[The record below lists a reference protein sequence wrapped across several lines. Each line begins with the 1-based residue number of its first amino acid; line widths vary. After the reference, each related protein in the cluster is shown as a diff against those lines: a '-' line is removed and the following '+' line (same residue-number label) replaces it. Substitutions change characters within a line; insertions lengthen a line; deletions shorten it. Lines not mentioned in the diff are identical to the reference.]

1 MSVDEQYILGGAAL
15 DALLGTLPV
24 NIEKNIMR
32 GALRAG
38 AKVFLAVVKQN
49 IPMGMASESERQ
61 QGFRPGALR
70 RSARITTRV
79 RKGEV
84 TASVKVGGINKK
96 TGENVYYAGWVEYGT
111 RPHLIKV
118 QDSERGVNRRTG
130 KALSYTTINRNVLI
144 IGNTFVGP
152 TVEHPG
158 ARARPFMRPAADAGF
173 EAAVNAVQVYV
184 RKHLTKEGLTIPEPT
199 PADEAAE

>member
-49 IPMGMASESERQ
+49 IPVDK
-61 QGFRPGALR
+61 GALR
-70 RSARITTRV
+70 ASARITTRV

-84 TASVKVGGINKK
+84 TASVKVGDK
-96 TGENVYYAGWVEYGT
+96 NVYYANMVEFGT
-111 RPHLIKV
+111 RAHLVKV
-118 QDSERGVNRRTG
+118 QESERGVNRRTG
-130 KALSYTTINRNVLI
+130 KALSYRTINRNVLR

-158 ARARPFMRPAADAGF
+158 ARPRPFMRPAADAGF
-173 EAAVNAVQVYV
+173 EAAVAAVQAHV
-184 RKHLTKEGLTIPEPT
+184 RKRLAKEGLTTPEPV
-199 PADEAAE
+199 PPGEGEE

>member
-1 MSVDEQYILGGAAL
+1 MSVDERFVLGGAAL

-49 IPMGMASESERQ
+49 IPVDK
-61 QGFRPGALR
+61 GALR
-70 RSARITTRV
+70 ASARVTTRV

-84 TASVKVGGINKK
+84 TASVKVGDK
-96 TGENVYYAGWVEYGT
+96 NVYYAQMVEFGT
-111 RPHLIKV
+111 RAHLVKV
-118 QDSERGVNRRTG
+118 QDAERGVNRRTG
-130 KALSYTTINRNVLI
+130 KALSYRTINRNVLR

-158 ARARPFMRPAADAGF
+158 SRPRPFMRQAAEAGF
-173 EAAVNAVQVYV
+173 EAAVNAVQEHV
-184 RKHLTKEGLTIPEPT
+184 RKRLAKEGLTTPEPV
-199 PADEAAE
+199 PPGEGEE